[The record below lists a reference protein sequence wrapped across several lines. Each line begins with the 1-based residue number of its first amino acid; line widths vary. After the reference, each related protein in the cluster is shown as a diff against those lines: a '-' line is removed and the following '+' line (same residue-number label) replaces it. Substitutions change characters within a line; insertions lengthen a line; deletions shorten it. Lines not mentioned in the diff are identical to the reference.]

1 MSYVTGSH
9 NVGAGIHFRLA
20 RRADDHFI
28 NNSMTLGF
36 RGNVPA
42 EVTLWASPFRNEVRQ
57 RVVGLYAQAIRW
69 DPGRREHPELPHRA
83 ALVQGSEHQG
93 FRSGMMPL
101 PWDFRVSAVWQS
113 LPAIPTNADFVLPPG
128 AARAELGRNQTG
140 GAPFRTIQLVT
151 PSSFYVEPRAH
162 RLSGEPALPG
172 GRVPHRTAVQRLQSD
187 ERERPLADHDPGSDA
202 DWRR

>member
-93 FRSGMMPL
+93 FRHDAAALGFPRECGLAEPPRDPHKCRLRAPSRGRARRARPQPDRGRPL
-101 PWDFRVSAVWQS
+101 PHD
-113 LPAIPTNADFVLPPG
+113 PTGDAELVLRG
-128 AARAELGRNQTG
+128 AAG
-140 GAPFRTIQLVT
+140 
-151 PSSFYVEPRAH
+151 PSTF
-162 RLSGEPALPG
+162 G
-172 GRVPHRTAVQRLQSD
+172 
-187 ERERPLADHDPGSDA
+187 
-202 DWRR
+202 